1 MLMSN
6 DNGTA
11 SEVSKRLDR
20 QRERIK
26 YLEGDIA
33 LSVVAIL
40 CELNQLAAHTIVVR
54 VLDDERGEIAIFHD
68 EDLNLGAQRD
78 VPDLSFDREVCRV
91 LTRKLED
98 SSQF

>member
-1 MLMSN
+1 MSN
-6 DNGTA
+6 NYSTA
-11 SEVSKRLDR
+11 SEVSERLDR
-20 QRERIK
+20 QRERFK

-33 LSVVAIL
+33 LSAVAIL
-40 CELNQLAAHTIVVR
+40 CELNQLPAHTIVVR
-54 VLDDERGEIAIFHD
+54 VLDYERGKIAIFHD
-68 EDLNLGAQRD
+68 EDLNIGAQRD